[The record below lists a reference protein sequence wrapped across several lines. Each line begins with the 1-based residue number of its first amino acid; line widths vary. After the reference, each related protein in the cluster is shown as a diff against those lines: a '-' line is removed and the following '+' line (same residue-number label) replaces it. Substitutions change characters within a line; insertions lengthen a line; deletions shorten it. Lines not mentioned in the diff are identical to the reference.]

1 MNQWKIFIKTINIM
15 GKRCFLYFLGILFM
29 SIGWSLFAIMTSLLM
44 KNVVDAAENGNA
56 TKIPLII
63 IGNIICGFISLVIYR
78 GAAILYNVEAKRAY
92 ANLCKNV
99 FAKEIKLPFSYY
111 EKHHSGEFISKISY
125 DLEKMGSI
133 YSSRLRRAVAPIL
146 QVIVYLIPMFI
157 LNWQITICFICV
169 NVCMLIINT
178 FLIKPIRDVSKKISN
193 SNRDMTEKMSN
204 LLQGM
209 EQTRMYSAGKETIEE
224 FIKENENFTR
234 QSRKKFLFMALL
246 ESSSKGFELVC
257 ALAFLIIGI
266 YFTNNEYTTLGSL
279 TAIYSL
285 YGVFSFQFL
294 QLGKYLPELIGCL
307 VNAQNIFDFIGEDIE
322 PNCWYEDIK
331 YEDIDNYYVKKKI
344 KAEQEIIIDKIDFSY
359 RKELKLLHNF
369 SMNINKG
376 ECIAITGQSG
386 CGKSTISKLLLGLYK
401 VENGMIWIDG
411 QPYLKINNMEIRQ
424 KIAYVPQEPYL
435 FNDSIKENIR
445 IGKLNATDEEIENA
459 AKIAHA
465 HEFIMKFE
473 NGYETMVGERGNKL
487 SGGER
492 QRIAIARAI
501 IKDAPIILLD
511 EATSA
516 LDNESEQ
523 FVNESLK
530 SLINKKTIIMIAHR
544 LKTVKNADQII
555 VIDRGKISQQG
566 THDELI
572 KQAGIYADFVGM
584 REKAISWKIKADSL
598 A

>member
-544 LKTVKNADQII
+544 PSTIALADTKII
-555 VIDRGKISQQG
+555 MK
-566 THDELI
+566 
-572 KQAGIYADFVGM
+572 
-584 REKAISWKIKADSL
+584 
-598 A
+598 

>member
-307 VNAQNIFDFIGEDIE
+307 VNAQNIFDFICEDIE

-369 SMNINKG
+369 YMNINKG
-376 ECIAITGQSG
+376 ECVAITGQSG

-544 LKTVKNADQII
+544 PSTIALADREII
-555 VIDRGKISQQG
+555 MK
-566 THDELI
+566 
-572 KQAGIYADFVGM
+572 
-584 REKAISWKIKADSL
+584 
-598 A
+598 

>member
-146 QVIVYLIPMFI
+146 QVIVHLIPMFI

-544 LKTVKNADQII
+544 PSTIALADRKII
-555 VIDRGKISQQG
+555 MK
-566 THDELI
+566 
-572 KQAGIYADFVGM
+572 
-584 REKAISWKIKADSL
+584 
-598 A
+598 

>member
-15 GKRCFLYFLGILFM
+15 GKRCFLFFLGILFM

-266 YFTNNEYTTLGSL
+266 YFTNNKYTTLGSL

-544 LKTVKNADQII
+544 PSTIALADRKII
-555 VIDRGKISQQG
+555 MK
-566 THDELI
+566 
-572 KQAGIYADFVGM
+572 
-584 REKAISWKIKADSL
+584 
-598 A
+598 

>member
-459 AKIAHA
+459 AKIALA

-544 LKTVKNADQII
+544 PSTIALADRKII
-555 VIDRGKISQQG
+555 MK
-566 THDELI
+566 
-572 KQAGIYADFVGM
+572 
-584 REKAISWKIKADSL
+584 
-598 A
+598 

>member
-44 KNVVDAAENGNA
+44 KNVVDATENGNA

-376 ECIAITGQSG
+376 ECVAITGQSG

-544 LKTVKNADQII
+544 PSTIALADREII
-555 VIDRGKISQQG
+555 MK
-566 THDELI
+566 
-572 KQAGIYADFVGM
+572 
-584 REKAISWKIKADSL
+584 
-598 A
+598 

>member
-234 QSRKKFLFMALL
+234 QSQKKFLFMALL

-376 ECIAITGQSG
+376 ECVAITGQSG

-544 LKTVKNADQII
+544 PSTIALADREII
-555 VIDRGKISQQG
+555 MK
-566 THDELI
+566 
-572 KQAGIYADFVGM
+572 
-584 REKAISWKIKADSL
+584 
-598 A
+598 

>member
-359 RKELKLLHNF
+359 RKEIKLLHNF

-544 LKTVKNADQII
+544 PSTIALADRKII
-555 VIDRGKISQQG
+555 MK
-566 THDELI
+566 
-572 KQAGIYADFVGM
+572 
-584 REKAISWKIKADSL
+584 
-598 A
+598 

>member
-307 VNAQNIFDFIGEDIE
+307 VNVQNIFDFIGEDIE

-544 LKTVKNADQII
+544 PSTIALADRKII
-555 VIDRGKISQQG
+555 MK
-566 THDELI
+566 
-572 KQAGIYADFVGM
+572 
-584 REKAISWKIKADSL
+584 
-598 A
+598 

>member
-193 SNRDMTEKMSN
+193 SSRDMTEKMSN

-544 LKTVKNADQII
+544 PSTIALADRKII
-555 VIDRGKISQQG
+555 MK
-566 THDELI
+566 
-572 KQAGIYADFVGM
+572 
-584 REKAISWKIKADSL
+584 
-598 A
+598 

>member
-544 LKTVKNADQII
+544 PSTIALADRKII
-555 VIDRGKISQQG
+555 MKYFFI
-566 THDELI
+566 
-572 KQAGIYADFVGM
+572 FV
-584 REKAISWKIKADSL
+584 
-598 A
+598 

>member
-530 SLINKKTIIMIAHR
+530 SLINKKTITMIAHR
-544 LKTVKNADQII
+544 PSTIALADRKII
-555 VIDRGKISQQG
+555 MK
-566 THDELI
+566 
-572 KQAGIYADFVGM
+572 
-584 REKAISWKIKADSL
+584 
-598 A
+598 

>member
-99 FAKEIKLPFSYY
+99 FEKEIKLPFSYY

-224 FIKENENFTR
+224 FIKENEIFTR

-376 ECIAITGQSG
+376 ECVAITGQSG

-544 LKTVKNADQII
+544 PSTIALADREII
-555 VIDRGKISQQG
+555 MK
-566 THDELI
+566 
-572 KQAGIYADFVGM
+572 
-584 REKAISWKIKADSL
+584 
-598 A
+598 

>member
-224 FIKENENFTR
+224 FIKEDENFTR

-376 ECIAITGQSG
+376 ECVAITGQSG

-544 LKTVKNADQII
+544 PSTIALADREII
-555 VIDRGKISQQG
+555 MK
-566 THDELI
+566 
-572 KQAGIYADFVGM
+572 
-584 REKAISWKIKADSL
+584 
-598 A
+598 

>member
-193 SNRDMTEKMSN
+193 SNSDMTEKMSN

-544 LKTVKNADQII
+544 PSTIALADRKII
-555 VIDRGKISQQG
+555 MK
-566 THDELI
+566 
-572 KQAGIYADFVGM
+572 
-584 REKAISWKIKADSL
+584 
-598 A
+598 

>member
-146 QVIVYLIPMFI
+146 QVIVYLILMFI

-544 LKTVKNADQII
+544 PSTIALADRKII
-555 VIDRGKISQQG
+555 MK
-566 THDELI
+566 
-572 KQAGIYADFVGM
+572 
-584 REKAISWKIKADSL
+584 
-598 A
+598 

>member
-266 YFTNNEYTTLGSL
+266 YFTNNKYTTLGSL

-544 LKTVKNADQII
+544 PSTIALADRKII
-555 VIDRGKISQQG
+555 MK
-566 THDELI
+566 
-572 KQAGIYADFVGM
+572 
-584 REKAISWKIKADSL
+584 
-598 A
+598 

>member
-344 KAEQEIIIDKIDFSY
+344 KADQEIIIDKIDFSY

-544 LKTVKNADQII
+544 PSTIALADRKII
-555 VIDRGKISQQG
+555 MK
-566 THDELI
+566 
-572 KQAGIYADFVGM
+572 
-584 REKAISWKIKADSL
+584 
-598 A
+598 

>member
-178 FLIKPIRDVSKKISN
+178 FLIKPIRDVSKKISD

-322 PNCWYEDIK
+322 PNCWYEDI
-331 YEDIDNYYVKKKI
+331 DNYYVKKKI

-376 ECIAITGQSG
+376 ECVAITGQSG

-544 LKTVKNADQII
+544 PSTIALADREII
-555 VIDRGKISQQG
+555 MK
-566 THDELI
+566 
-572 KQAGIYADFVGM
+572 
-584 REKAISWKIKADSL
+584 
-598 A
+598 

>member
-224 FIKENENFTR
+224 FIKENEIFTR

-376 ECIAITGQSG
+376 ECVAITGQSG

-544 LKTVKNADQII
+544 PSTIALADRKII
-555 VIDRGKISQQG
+555 MK
-566 THDELI
+566 
-572 KQAGIYADFVGM
+572 
-584 REKAISWKIKADSL
+584 
-598 A
+598 

>member
-209 EQTRMYSAGKETIEE
+209 EQTMMYSAGKETIEE

-544 LKTVKNADQII
+544 PSTIALADRKII
-555 VIDRGKISQQG
+555 MK
-566 THDELI
+566 
-572 KQAGIYADFVGM
+572 
-584 REKAISWKIKADSL
+584 
-598 A
+598 

>member
-445 IGKLNATDEEIENA
+445 IGKLNATDEKIENA

-544 LKTVKNADQII
+544 PSTIALADRKII
-555 VIDRGKISQQG
+555 MK
-566 THDELI
+566 
-572 KQAGIYADFVGM
+572 
-584 REKAISWKIKADSL
+584 
-598 A
+598 

>member
-530 SLINKKTIIMIAHR
+530 SFINKKTIIMIAHR
-544 LKTVKNADQII
+544 PSTIALADRKII
-555 VIDRGKISQQG
+555 MK
-566 THDELI
+566 
-572 KQAGIYADFVGM
+572 
-584 REKAISWKIKADSL
+584 
-598 A
+598 

>member
-209 EQTRMYSAGKETIEE
+209 EQTRMYSSGKETIEE

-544 LKTVKNADQII
+544 PSTIALADRKII
-555 VIDRGKISQQG
+555 MK
-566 THDELI
+566 
-572 KQAGIYADFVGM
+572 
-584 REKAISWKIKADSL
+584 
-598 A
+598 

>member
-376 ECIAITGQSG
+376 ECVAITGQSG

-544 LKTVKNADQII
+544 PSTIALADRKII
-555 VIDRGKISQQG
+555 MK
-566 THDELI
+566 
-572 KQAGIYADFVGM
+572 
-584 REKAISWKIKADSL
+584 
-598 A
+598 

>member
-56 TKIPLII
+56 TKIPLMI

-544 LKTVKNADQII
+544 PSTIALADRKII
-555 VIDRGKISQQG
+555 MK
-566 THDELI
+566 
-572 KQAGIYADFVGM
+572 
-584 REKAISWKIKADSL
+584 
-598 A
+598 

>member
-376 ECIAITGQSG
+376 ECVAITGQSG

-473 NGYETMVGERGNKL
+473 NGYETTVGERGNKL

-544 LKTVKNADQII
+544 PSTIALADREII
-555 VIDRGKISQQG
+555 MK
-566 THDELI
+566 
-572 KQAGIYADFVGM
+572 
-584 REKAISWKIKADSL
+584 
-598 A
+598 

>member
-322 PNCWYEDIK
+322 PNCWYEDI
-331 YEDIDNYYVKKKI
+331 DNYYVKKKI

-544 LKTVKNADQII
+544 PSTIALADRKII
-555 VIDRGKISQQG
+555 MK
-566 THDELI
+566 
-572 KQAGIYADFVGM
+572 
-584 REKAISWKIKADSL
+584 
-598 A
+598 

>member
-424 KIAYVPQEPYL
+424 KIAYVPQELYL

-544 LKTVKNADQII
+544 PSTIALADRKII
-555 VIDRGKISQQG
+555 MK
-566 THDELI
+566 
-572 KQAGIYADFVGM
+572 
-584 REKAISWKIKADSL
+584 
-598 A
+598 

>member
-224 FIKENENFTR
+224 FIKENENFTK

-544 LKTVKNADQII
+544 PSTIALADRKII
-555 VIDRGKISQQG
+555 MK
-566 THDELI
+566 
-572 KQAGIYADFVGM
+572 
-584 REKAISWKIKADSL
+584 
-598 A
+598 

>member
-523 FVNESLK
+523 FVNVSLK

-544 LKTVKNADQII
+544 PSTIALADRKII
-555 VIDRGKISQQG
+555 MK
-566 THDELI
+566 
-572 KQAGIYADFVGM
+572 
-584 REKAISWKIKADSL
+584 
-598 A
+598 

>member
-99 FAKEIKLPFSYY
+99 FAKEIRLPFSYY

-544 LKTVKNADQII
+544 PSTIALADRKII
-555 VIDRGKISQQG
+555 MK
-566 THDELI
+566 
-572 KQAGIYADFVGM
+572 
-584 REKAISWKIKADSL
+584 
-598 A
+598 

>member
-307 VNAQNIFDFIGEDIE
+307 VNAQNIFDFICEDIE

-544 LKTVKNADQII
+544 PSTIALADRKII
-555 VIDRGKISQQG
+555 MK
-566 THDELI
+566 
-572 KQAGIYADFVGM
+572 
-584 REKAISWKIKADSL
+584 
-598 A
+598 

>member
-544 LKTVKNADQII
+544 PSTIALADRKII
-555 VIDRGKISQQG
+555 
-566 THDELI
+566 
-572 KQAGIYADFVGM
+572 M
-584 REKAISWKIKADSL
+584 R
-598 A
+598 